1 MSSLLKGR
9 DSCAVEKSFSSFIL
23 ISFLCRITN
32 PPNMNCIIPCDLRS
46 NPANIVMGNQ
56 ISHLCLELPMN
67 IEGNIPL
74 LWSLNDN
81 TKRVKQNGDYA
92 TMYLFTHIIYLL
104 FPFCLGKSETEIHF
118 IGSHRLFLSLSLSSQ
133 PIAITNLQ

>member
-1 MSSLLKGR
+1 
-9 DSCAVEKSFSSFIL
+9 
-23 ISFLCRITN
+23 
-32 PPNMNCIIPCDLRS
+32 MNYIVPCDLRS
-46 NPANIVMGNQ
+46 NPPNIVMGNQ

-74 LWSLNDN
+74 LWSFNEN

-104 FPFCLGKSETEIHF
+104 FPFCLGMLENNIHLIIYVDYF
-118 IGSHRLFLSLSLSSQ
+118 
-133 PIAITNLQ
+133 